1 MELSK
6 KYLKKSGLKTID
18 QAEDYNH
25 HSIVALNYAESLS
38 DDNDNIVKNHA
49 IALLNVAHDLCKNDY
64 EKQTLSQYSRQNLI
78 RYRDEL
84 MSKIGYRLRNLDEC
98 PF

>member
-6 KYLKKSGLKTID
+6 KYLKKAGLKTID
-18 QAEDYNH
+18 QAEDCNH
-25 HSIVALNYAESLS
+25 HSIVALDYAEKFINS
-38 DDNDNIVKNHA
+38 DDHIVKNHA
-49 IALLNVAHDLCKNDY
+49 IALLNVTHDLCKNDY
-64 EKQTLSQYSRQNLI
+64 EKQTLSEYSRQNLI
-78 RYRDEL
+78 RYRDEI

>member
-18 QAEDYNH
+18 QAENYNH
-25 HSIVALNYAESLS
+25 HSIVALNYAENLL

-64 EKQTLSQYSRQNLI
+64 EKQVLSEYSRQNLI
-78 RYRDEL
+78 RYRDEI
-84 MSKIGYRLRNLDEC
+84 MSKIGYRLKNLDEC